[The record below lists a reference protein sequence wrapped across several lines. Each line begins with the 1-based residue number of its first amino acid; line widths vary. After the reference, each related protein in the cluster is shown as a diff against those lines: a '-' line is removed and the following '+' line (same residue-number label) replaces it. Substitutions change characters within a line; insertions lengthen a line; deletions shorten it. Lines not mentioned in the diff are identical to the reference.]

1 MLCNKKTKLGLCVL
15 TSLLILT
22 GYKGEAKEI
31 KTEAV
36 KAKTVIKYKEFNIPQ
51 HKFTDNVIKDAYA
64 FQYDGFK
71 ITQPYKKSSK
81 QTLTHKKV
89 AEEFQKLPKVLKE
102 NMKEIQL
109 LDYNNIEDK
118 YWSDIL
124 DMKDFKSYA
133 VGGYKQI
140 CFYANDYLSIKQN
153 NSLVVSTLIHE
164 SAHNFDEAMSDVN
177 DRYSNSEEWILTMS
191 DDLDIKDNGYGL
203 YCSKYA
209 QDASSSL
216 EDFAEAVT
224 QYVMNKDKFAKEYP
238 SRTNKINELFN
249 K

>member
-1 MLCNKKTKLGLCVL
+1 MFCNKKTKLGLCVL

-31 KTEAV
+31 KTEVV
-36 KAKTVIKYKEFNIPQ
+36 KAKTLIKYKEFNIPQ
-51 HKFTDNVIKDAYA
+51 HKFTDNVIKEAYA

-71 ITQPYKKSSK
+71 ITQPYKKSSA
-81 QTLTHKKV
+81 QTLTHKRV
-89 AEEFQKLPKVLKE
+89 AKEFQKLPKVLKQ
-102 NMKEIQL
+102 NVNEIQL

-118 YWSDIL
+118 YWADIL
-124 DMKDFKSYA
+124 DIKDFKSYA

-140 CFYANDYLSIKQN
+140 CFYANSQLSIKQN

-164 SAHNFDEAMSDVN
+164 SAHNFDESISDAN
-177 DRYSNSEEWILTMS
+177 DRYSNSKEWILIMS